1 MVKKMNKII
10 LALICLLVI
19 SVGVGCVAA
28 SNDITNITSSDDFIQ
43 NDDQHISVDKAD
55 NMTVAVQNA
64 TAVENSTV
72 QNETVDNTVSVN
84 NTNKTSAPDIV
95 GPNETELDNKYP
107 VVEKI
112 DTSEVFNDTQKYYKK
127 FYNYTDV
134 DQLTPDI
141 LSSLSYSDR
150 VRIISNVRNGDK
162 KIGNVRNFKIS
173 ISLNEPGRRMEGI
186 SSMELMK
193 IKQMCSNNLT
203 AELISLKEMN

>member
-10 LALICLLVI
+10 LALICLLIV

-112 DTSEVFNDTQKYYKK
+112 DTSDVFNDTEKNSNSV
-127 FYNYTDV
+127 YNETDIDKV
-134 DQLTPDI
+134 TPDI
-141 LSSLSYSDR
+141 SKSPSYSDR
-150 VRIISNVRNGDK
+150 IKIIPNVQKEDK
-162 KIGNVRNFKIS
+162 KIGNGKNFEIS
-173 ISLNEPGRRMEGI
+173 RSLNEPGRMDEI
-186 SSMELMK
+186 TLMELMK
-193 IKQMCSNNLT
+193 AKQMCSNNLT
-203 AELISLKEMN
+203 AEFILPIEMN